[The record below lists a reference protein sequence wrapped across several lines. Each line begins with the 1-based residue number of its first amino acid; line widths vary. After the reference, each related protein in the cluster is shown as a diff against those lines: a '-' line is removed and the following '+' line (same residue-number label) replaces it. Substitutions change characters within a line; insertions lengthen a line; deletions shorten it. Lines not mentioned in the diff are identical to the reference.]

1 MPLISKTKSTEA
13 QLQLEHVYNLE
24 KSYYYMHSKYLNDL
38 LEIGFEQ
45 EKLVTDGTDG
55 RANYQIEIVESGPTT
70 FIARATAV
78 VNYKGDGK
86 NTNDRGD
93 FGEKMPHGFVNE
105 EDTPY
110 RLGAAYLT
118 YGELK
123 LGIDSDRWIRHPI
136 QDMWAHNMNLGLLD
150 TRQPG
155 FRSLSNS
162 IAPYFQT
169 KSVKQGIRF
178 SLYE

>member
-1 MPLISKTKSTEA
+1 MREFNQRTGILGIHSGKFSFNYENDGMPFALGQVWYKAFLGNGNDSYRTAAVRIGWGNFGTGF
-13 QLQLEHVYNLE
+13 NLFTG
-24 KSYYYMHSKYLNDL
+24 K
-38 LEIGFEQ
+38 
-45 EKLVTDGTDG
+45 
-55 RANYQIEIVESGPTT
+55 R
-70 FIARATAV
+70 